1 MDKRIHHS
9 AESGT
14 LATMIHLSYPDRPRL
29 RPGLAVL
36 RRRAD
41 EIQIGLDP
49 RHAMIVEGLPTTIAD
64 AAATLTGARTTAELL
79 DRVGPRHREQ
89 LRDLISGLTD
99 RGLVEDAAG
108 PSVPLPR
115 RLAGDLTAATVHRA
129 VSHPRAR
136 AQASV
141 SVHGDGRLAVAT
153 ACLLAAAGIGAV
165 RVEAHGR
172 VQPEDV
178 GAGFTPEDVGRDR
191 ATAARDAIERID
203 RGVRHTRAQPDL
215 ALLTD
220 ALVPDP
226 AVVARLVEQ
235 GVPHLP
241 IRVRDGVGIVGPL
254 VVPAV
259 TACLTCADLHRTD
272 RDKCWPIVAAQLAG
286 RPQLADLSTIHAT
299 AGLAAAQVLAALRW
313 LATPGPNPPAVWT
326 RSLEIDPVDAT
337 IAHRSW
343 PPHPHC
349 ACGTGAG

>member
-14 LATMIHLSYPDRPRL
+14 LAPMIHLTYPDRPRL

-36 RRRAD
+36 RRRPD

-49 RHAMIVEGLPTTIAD
+49 RQAMIVGDLPAAIAD
-64 AAATLTGARTTAELL
+64 VAGALTGARTTAELL

-89 LRDLISGLTD
+89 LRELITGLAD

-129 VSHPRAR
+129 VSHPKAR
-136 AQASV
+136 ATATV

-153 ACLLAAAGIGAV
+153 ACLLAAAGVGGV
-165 RVEAHGR
+165 RVEAGGQ

-178 GAGFTPEDVGRDR
+178 GAGFRPEDVGRPR
-191 ATAARDAIERID
+191 AAAARDAVTRVD
-203 RGVRHTRAQPDL
+203 PGVRDSRGPVDL

-226 AVVARLVEQ
+226 AIVARLVEQ

-241 IRVRDGVGIVGPL
+241 IRIRDGVGIVGPL
-254 VVPAV
+254 VIPAA

-272 RDKCWPIVAAQLAG
+272 RDRCWPTVAAQLAG
-286 RPQLADLSTIHAT
+286 RPQLADLAAVHAT

-313 LATPGPNPPAVWT
+313 LAAPGPHPPAVWT
-326 RSLEIDPVDAT
+326 RSLELDPVDAT
-337 IAHRSW
+337 IVHRPW
-343 PPHPHC
+343 PPHPRC
-349 ACGTGAG
+349 ACGTATG